1 MTWRPEGDFGV
12 LAEFPPSF
20 KITKEA
26 VEIVLDGIF
35 DRRSTRQVD
44 QADMEMIILATIPG
58 ALVDLVLTLTGRC
71 ILN

>member
-20 KITKEA
+20 MVTKRV
-26 VEIVLDGIF
+26 VETIIDGIYERRTAAQDAHVDMELIVLAI
-35 DRRSTRQVD
+35 S
-44 QADMEMIILATIPG
+44 PG
-58 ALVDLVLTLTGRC
+58 ALTDLVLTLTDGC